1 MLSLQHLK
9 KTFGIDFE
17 DIEGKKKEF
26 GGKKGFYEG
35 INVTGA
41 IYSQQ

>member
-9 KTFGIDFE
+9 KTFDIDFE

-26 GGKKGFYEG
+26 GGKKEFYEG
-35 INVTGA
+35 MYVTDA
-41 IYSQQ
+41 I